1 VSDSPRPD
9 RPAALARIGIIG
21 DVHAEHRR
29 LEVVLD
35 HLRASALDATLC
47 VGDVVNGNGDP
58 NRCAALLEQAS
69 VITVRGNHD
78 RWVLSGELHIVDG
91 VHRLSDL
98 EPATVAFLERLPSS
112 VELTAVDGTAM
123 LLCHGLGDN
132 DMNTITADD
141 YGYALEANDDL
152 QALLGQGLRRIVVK
166 GHRHRAA
173 VWNVGALT
181 LVDAGSLVP
190 YTGQEVCGYI
200 IDLAGG
206 MATPLRLDSGRVVR
220 GETIP
225 CRPAAADQQDSPNK

>member
-1 VSDSPRPD
+1 VSDSPHTGR
-9 RPAALARIGIIG
+9 RAGLARIGVIG

-29 LEVVLD
+29 LEVLLD
-35 HLRASALDATLC
+35 HLRATALDATVC

-98 EPATVAFLERLPSS
+98 DPATIAFLERLPSS
-112 VELTAVDGTAM
+112 VELTAADGTAM

-141 YGYALEANDDL
+141 YGYALDANDDL
-152 QALLGQGLRRIVVK
+152 QALLGRGVRQIVLK

-190 YTGQEVCGYI
+190 YNGQEVCGYI
-200 IDLAGG
+200 IDLAAGVATALRLESG
-206 MATPLRLDSGRVVR
+206 KVVSGETTPL
-220 GETIP
+220 
-225 CRPAAADQQDSPNK
+225 

>member
-132 DMNTITADD
+132 DMNTTTADD

-152 QALLGQGLRRIVVK
+152 QALLGEGLRRIVVK

-225 CRPAAADQQDSPNK
+225 CRPAAAAQQGSPNQ